1 MGYIHTLG
9 IDTYKH
15 TLVGLYWCMF
25 LITTTFNF
33 FVEAF
38 FKYESNF
45 NTRKLL
51 HVQQFSRSSWF
62 MLQWRSD
69 LLEYSFR
76 SFPLCLIEHLKP
88 FDGFAHVG
96 KRKPYNN
103 FWPINIGYD
112 CQLKIVDVSSF
123 LFYFILFLKLCNT
136 WPLIRL
142 SIFSLTYFDID
153 FVILQLLTII
163 DVLEERLNFHQ

>member
-1 MGYIHTLG
+1 MKKPATSHKRQETFYLETQWAIKRILLNLFNLVVALG

-123 LFYFILFLKLCNT
+123 LFYFISFLKLCNT
-136 WPLIRL
+136 C
-142 SIFSLTYFDID
+142 YA
-153 FVILQLLTII
+153 
-163 DVLEERLNFHQ
+163 N